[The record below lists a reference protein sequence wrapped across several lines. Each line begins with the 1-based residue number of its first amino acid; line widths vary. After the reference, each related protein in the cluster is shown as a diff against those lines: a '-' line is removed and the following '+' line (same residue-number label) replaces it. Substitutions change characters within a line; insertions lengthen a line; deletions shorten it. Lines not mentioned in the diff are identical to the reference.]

1 MYHSKTI
8 TEIEKELDT
17 NLVTGLDE
25 NKVINRTIKN
35 NKNELIVRKKDN
47 ALKIFIR
54 QLTDPLIYILGIA
67 FVISLLLKEYIDAI
81 IILIVVLINAIIGT
95 FEELKAEKALEALK
109 KMTSPHCLVKRN
121 NKIIEIPVKDLVIGD
136 LVILETGRT
145 VPADLRLTKAIN
157 LKIDESS
164 LTGESIPVVK
174 NSDVILN
181 KDTPIADRVNVC
193 YMSSNVVYGHGEGI
207 VISIGMNTQIGTI
220 AKMLN
225 EQEKELTPLQKKLA
239 GLGKFLGIL
248 SISICLLLLMVALL
262 QKRNVIE
269 MLITSISLAVAAIPE
284 GLVAIVTIVLSLGV
298 SKMVKVNTIVRKLHS
313 VETLG
318 SVNVIC
324 SDKTGTLT
332 QNKMKVVEA
341 YMNHKNY
348 EINKFDRQLETLALG
363 LALCND
369 AKIEND
375 KEIGDPTEVA
385 LLSFYKNIDSLDKL
399 DKYKRIDEIPFDSD
413 RKMMSTLHQK
423 DFSSIMFCKGALD
436 KVILK
441 CNSILINNKVI
452 PLSNND
458 KQEIIKASDNMADKA
473 LRVLALAYK
482 ETNKLDENN
491 LIFIGMVGMIDPPR
505 NEAILSIKRLKK
517 AGISTIMITGDHK
530 KTAMAIAKQLDIAS
544 NENQCLSGN
553 ELDLLSDKQLKENI
567 YKYKVFARVS
577 PLHKVRIV
585 KALKENGNIVAM
597 TGDGVNDAPS
607 LKAADVGISMG
618 ITGTDVAKNA
628 SDIIL
633 SDDNFSSIE
642 KAIEEGRG
650 IYTNIKKS
658 LLFLLSSNIGE
669 ILTMFLGVLLNLPIP
684 LLAIHI
690 LWVNLLTDSLPA
702 LALGQDDNGKQL
714 MDEKPRDVKESLF
727 AHGGLKILIGYGLL
741 IGIVSLSAY
750 LIVPVSYCLSNGISV
765 SYHSILN
772 VLKISTVLKRAQ
784 TYAFCTLALSQLYHS
799 IGMKNMVRSAFDNR
813 LFKNKLLIVSFLLGY
828 FIQILVTELPFLNEI
843 FKTTHLH
850 LMDWII
856 ISLFSMMPLLVHE
869 IIALFKK
876 NHS

>member
-25 NKVINRTIKN
+25 NKVINRTNKN

-47 ALKIFIR
+47 AFKIFIR

-121 NKIIEIPVKDLVIGD
+121 NKIIEIPVKDLVVGD
-136 LVILETGRT
+136 LVVLETGRT

-750 LIVPVSYCLSNGISV
+750 LIVPISYCLSNGISV

>member
-17 NLVTGLDE
+17 NLVAGLDE

-47 ALKIFIR
+47 AFKIFIR

-348 EINKFDRQLETLALG
+348 EINKFDKQLETLALG

-375 KEIGDPTEVA
+375 KEIGDPTETA
-385 LLSFYKNIDSLDKL
+385 LLSFYKNIDSIDKL

-452 PLSNND
+452 PLSNNH
-458 KQEIIKASDNMADKA
+458 KQEIIKAADYMADNA

-750 LIVPVSYCLSNGISV
+750 LIVPISYCLSNGISV